1 MVLICHTPS
10 SRQEEWQAPKDTS
23 YFGADSSRGS
33 AVSAW
38 ELQRRY
44 AARWGRI
51 WKGRRWQ
58 RHKGWMQCDLAGSGV
73 EMELQAGR
81 GGGGDIC

>member
-33 AVSAW
+33 ALNAAVSSEIPSFAHCVSSS
-38 ELQRRY
+38 QPVSFAPAFSFSSR
-44 AARWGRI
+44 
-51 WKGRRWQ
+51 
-58 RHKGWMQCDLAGSGV
+58 
-73 EMELQAGR
+73 
-81 GGGGDIC
+81 